1 MAKTQEIQYPTQEW
15 IDKWVDTYLD
25 KHPTEKVSDFSA
37 LEEKATEAW
46 WDNEIDHDRP
56 TPFDFTEEQE
66 KASKKARSAGRKPK
80 TTVYKFDTTKRKKPE
95 NKNKSDLISVITGAL
110 TEHGAENLELINP
123 EREFTFTMDGTKYK
137 IVLSLP
143 RK

>member
-1 MAKTQEIQYPTQEW
+1 MDNETEKLIAKHMNLLKISRDEAIQLIEDDKR
-15 IDKWVDTYLD
+15 IDKG
-25 KHPTEKVSDFSA
+25 EKLFS
-37 LEEKATEAW
+37 L
-46 WDNEIDHDRP
+46 
-56 TPFDFTEEQE
+56 TPEQE

-95 NKNKSDLISVITGAL
+95 NKNKSDLISVITSAL
-110 TEHGAENLELINP
+110 TEYGAENLELINP

-143 RK
+143 RKQNKIC

>member
-1 MAKTQEIQYPTQEW
+1 MDNETEKLIAKHMNLLKISREEAIQLIEDDKR
-15 IDKWVDTYLD
+15 IDKG
-25 KHPTEKVSDFSA
+25 EKLFS
-37 LEEKATEAW
+37 L
-46 WDNEIDHDRP
+46 
-56 TPFDFTEEQE
+56 TPEQE

-110 TEHGAENLELINP
+110 IEHGAENLELINP

>member
-1 MAKTQEIQYPTQEW
+1 MDNETEKLIAKHMNLLKISREEAIQLIEDDKR
-15 IDKWVDTYLD
+15 IDKG
-25 KHPTEKVSDFSA
+25 EKLFS
-37 LEEKATEAW
+37 L
-46 WDNEIDHDRP
+46 
-56 TPFDFTEEQE
+56 TPEQE

-80 TTVYKFDTTKRKKPE
+80 TTVYKFDSTKRKKPE

>member
-1 MAKTQEIQYPTQEW
+1 MDNETEKLIAKHMNLLKISRDEAIQLIEDDKR
-15 IDKWVDTYLD
+15 IDKG
-25 KHPTEKVSDFSA
+25 EKLFS
-37 LEEKATEAW
+37 L
-46 WDNEIDHDRP
+46 
-56 TPFDFTEEQE
+56 TPEQE
-66 KASKKARSAGRKPK
+66 KTSKKARSAGRKPK

-95 NKNKSDLISVITGAL
+95 NKNKSDLISVITSAL
-110 TEHGAENLELINP
+110 TEYGAENLELINP

>member
-1 MAKTQEIQYPTQEW
+1 MDNETEKLIAKHMNLLKISREEAIQLIEDDKR
-15 IDKWVDTYLD
+15 IDKG
-25 KHPTEKVSDFSA
+25 EKLFS
-37 LEEKATEAW
+37 L
-46 WDNEIDHDRP
+46 
-56 TPFDFTEEQE
+56 TPEQE

-80 TTVYKFDTTKRKKPE
+80 TIVYKFDTTKRKKPE
-95 NKNKSDLISVITGAL
+95 NKNKSDLISVITSAL

>member
-1 MAKTQEIQYPTQEW
+1 MDNETEKLIAKHMNLLKISREEAIQLIEDDKR
-15 IDKWVDTYLD
+15 IDKG
-25 KHPTEKVSDFSA
+25 EKLFS
-37 LEEKATEAW
+37 L
-46 WDNEIDHDRP
+46 
-56 TPFDFTEEQE
+56 TPEQE

-95 NKNKSDLISVITGAL
+95 NKNKSDLISAITGAL
-110 TEHGAENLELINP
+110 IEHGAENLELINP
-123 EREFTFTMDGTKYK
+123 EREFTFTMNGTKYK

>member
-1 MAKTQEIQYPTQEW
+1 MDNETEKLIAKHMNLLKISRDEAIQLIEDDKR
-15 IDKWVDTYLD
+15 IDKG
-25 KHPTEKVSDFSA
+25 EKLFS
-37 LEEKATEAW
+37 L
-46 WDNEIDHDRP
+46 
-56 TPFDFTEEQE
+56 TPEQE

-80 TTVYKFDTTKRKKPE
+80 TTIYKFDTTKRKKPE
-95 NKNKSDLISVITGAL
+95 NKNKSDLISVITSAL
-110 TEHGAENLELINP
+110 TKHGAENLELINP

>member
-1 MAKTQEIQYPTQEW
+1 MDNETEKLIAKHMNLLKISREEAIQLIEDDKR
-15 IDKWVDTYLD
+15 IDKG
-25 KHPTEKVSDFSA
+25 EKLFS
-37 LEEKATEAW
+37 L
-46 WDNEIDHDRP
+46 
-56 TPFDFTEEQE
+56 TPEQE

-95 NKNKSDLISVITGAL
+95 NKNKSDLISVITSAL
-110 TEHGAENLELINP
+110 TEYGAENLELINP
-123 EREFTFTMDGTKYK
+123 EREFTFTMNGTKYK

>member
-1 MAKTQEIQYPTQEW
+1 MDNETEKLIAKHMNLLKISRDEAIQLIEDDKR
-15 IDKWVDTYLD
+15 IDKG
-25 KHPTEKVSDFSA
+25 EKLFI
-37 LEEKATEAW
+37 L
-46 WDNEIDHDRP
+46 
-56 TPFDFTEEQE
+56 TPEQE

>member
-1 MAKTQEIQYPTQEW
+1 MDNETEKLIAKHMNLLKISREEAIQLIEDDKR
-15 IDKWVDTYLD
+15 IDKG
-25 KHPTEKVSDFSA
+25 EKLFS
-37 LEEKATEAW
+37 L
-46 WDNEIDHDRP
+46 
-56 TPFDFTEEQE
+56 TPEQE

-143 RK
+143 RKQNKIC

>member
-1 MAKTQEIQYPTQEW
+1 MDNETEKLIAKHMNLLKISREEAIQLIEDDKR
-15 IDKWVDTYLD
+15 IDKG
-25 KHPTEKVSDFSA
+25 EKLFS
-37 LEEKATEAW
+37 L
-46 WDNEIDHDRP
+46 
-56 TPFDFTEEQE
+56 TPEQE

-95 NKNKSDLISVITGAL
+95 NKNKSDLISVMTGAL
-110 TEHGAENLELINP
+110 TEYGAENLELINP

>member
-1 MAKTQEIQYPTQEW
+1 MDNETEKLIAKHMDLLKISREEAIQLIEDDKR
-15 IDKWVDTYLD
+15 IDKG
-25 KHPTEKVSDFSA
+25 EKLFS
-37 LEEKATEAW
+37 L
-46 WDNEIDHDRP
+46 
-56 TPFDFTEEQE
+56 TPEQE

-95 NKNKSDLISVITGAL
+95 NKNKSDLISVITSAL
-110 TEHGAENLELINP
+110 TDHGAENLELINP

>member
-1 MAKTQEIQYPTQEW
+1 MDNETEKLIAKHMNLLKISRDEAIQLIEDDKR
-15 IDKWVDTYLD
+15 IDKG
-25 KHPTEKVSDFSA
+25 EKLFS
-37 LEEKATEAW
+37 L
-46 WDNEIDHDRP
+46 
-56 TPFDFTEEQE
+56 TPEQE

-80 TTVYKFDTTKRKKPE
+80 TTVYKFATTKRKKPE
-95 NKNKSDLISVITGAL
+95 NKNKSDLISVITSAL

>member
-1 MAKTQEIQYPTQEW
+1 MDNETEKLITKHMNLLKISREKAIQLIEDDKR
-15 IDKWVDTYLD
+15 IDKG
-25 KHPTEKVSDFSA
+25 EKLFS
-37 LEEKATEAW
+37 L
-46 WDNEIDHDRP
+46 
-56 TPFDFTEEQE
+56 TPEQE

-80 TTVYKFDTTKRKKPE
+80 TTVYKFDTTKRKKSE

-110 TEHGAENLELINP
+110 TEYGAENLELINP

>member
-1 MAKTQEIQYPTQEW
+1 MDNETEKLIAKHMNLLKISREEAIQLIEDDKR
-15 IDKWVDTYLD
+15 IDKG
-25 KHPTEKVSDFSA
+25 EKLFS
-37 LEEKATEAW
+37 L
-46 WDNEIDHDRP
+46 
-56 TPFDFTEEQE
+56 TPDQE
-66 KASKKARSAGRKPK
+66 KTSKKARSAGRKPK

-95 NKNKSDLISVITGAL
+95 NKNKSDLISVITSAL
-110 TEHGAENLELINP
+110 TEYGAENLELINP

>member
-1 MAKTQEIQYPTQEW
+1 MDNETEKLIVKHMNLLKISRDEAIQLIEDDKR
-15 IDKWVDTYLD
+15 IDKG
-25 KHPTEKVSDFSA
+25 EKLFS
-37 LEEKATEAW
+37 L
-46 WDNEIDHDRP
+46 
-56 TPFDFTEEQE
+56 TPEQE

-95 NKNKSDLISVITGAL
+95 NKNKSDLISVITSAL

>member
-1 MAKTQEIQYPTQEW
+1 MDNETEKLIAKHMNLLKISREEAIQLIEDDKR
-15 IDKWVDTYLD
+15 IDKG
-25 KHPTEKVSDFSA
+25 EKLFI
-37 LEEKATEAW
+37 L
-46 WDNEIDHDRP
+46 
-56 TPFDFTEEQE
+56 TPEQE

>member
-1 MAKTQEIQYPTQEW
+1 MDNETEKLIAKHMNLLKISREEAIQLIEDDKR
-15 IDKWVDTYLD
+15 IDKG
-25 KHPTEKVSDFSA
+25 EKLFS
-37 LEEKATEAW
+37 L
-46 WDNEIDHDRP
+46 
-56 TPFDFTEEQE
+56 TPEQE

-95 NKNKSDLISVITGAL
+95 NKNKSDLISVITSAL
-110 TEHGAENLELINP
+110 TEYGAENLELINP
-123 EREFTFTMDGTKYK
+123 EREFTCTMDGTKYK

>member
-1 MAKTQEIQYPTQEW
+1 MDNETEKLIAKHMNLLKISRDEAIQLIEDDKR
-15 IDKWVDTYLD
+15 IDKG
-25 KHPTEKVSDFSA
+25 EKLFS
-37 LEEKATEAW
+37 L
-46 WDNEIDHDRP
+46 
-56 TPFDFTEEQE
+56 TPEQE

-123 EREFTFTMDGTKYK
+123 EREFTFTMDGIKYK

>member
-1 MAKTQEIQYPTQEW
+1 MDNETEKLIAKHMNLLKISRDEAIQLIEDDKR
-15 IDKWVDTYLD
+15 IDKG
-25 KHPTEKVSDFSA
+25 EKLFS
-37 LEEKATEAW
+37 L
-46 WDNEIDHDRP
+46 
-56 TPFDFTEEQE
+56 TPEQE

-95 NKNKSDLISVITGAL
+95 NKNKSELISIITSAL
-110 TEHGAENLELINP
+110 TEYGAENLELINP

>member
-1 MAKTQEIQYPTQEW
+1 MDNETEKLIAKHMNLLKISRDEAIQLIEDDKR
-15 IDKWVDTYLD
+15 IDKG
-25 KHPTEKVSDFSA
+25 EKLFS
-37 LEEKATEAW
+37 L
-46 WDNEIDHDRP
+46 
-56 TPFDFTEEQE
+56 TPEQE

-110 TEHGAENLELINP
+110 TEHGAKNLELINP

-143 RK
+143 SK

>member
-1 MAKTQEIQYPTQEW
+1 MDNETEKLIAKHMNLLKISRDEAIQLIEDDKR
-15 IDKWVDTYLD
+15 IDKGERL
-25 KHPTEKVSDFSA
+25 FS
-37 LEEKATEAW
+37 L
-46 WDNEIDHDRP
+46 
-56 TPFDFTEEQE
+56 TPEQE

>member
-1 MAKTQEIQYPTQEW
+1 MDNETEKLIAKHMNLLKISREEAIQLIEEDKR
-15 IDKWVDTYLD
+15 IDKG
-25 KHPTEKVSDFSA
+25 EKLFS
-37 LEEKATEAW
+37 L
-46 WDNEIDHDRP
+46 
-56 TPFDFTEEQE
+56 TPEQE

-143 RK
+143 RKSNKIC

>member
-1 MAKTQEIQYPTQEW
+1 MDNETEKLIAKHMNLLKISRDEAIQLIEDDKR
-15 IDKWVDTYLD
+15 IDKG
-25 KHPTEKVSDFSA
+25 EKLFS
-37 LEEKATEAW
+37 L
-46 WDNEIDHDRP
+46 
-56 TPFDFTEEQE
+56 TPEQE

-95 NKNKSDLISVITGAL
+95 NKNKSDLISVITSAL
-110 TEHGAENLELINP
+110 TEYGTENLELINP

>member
-1 MAKTQEIQYPTQEW
+1 MDNETEKLIAKHMNLLKISRDEAIQLIEDDKR
-15 IDKWVDTYLD
+15 IDKG
-25 KHPTEKVSDFSA
+25 EKLFS
-37 LEEKATEAW
+37 L
-46 WDNEIDHDRP
+46 
-56 TPFDFTEEQE
+56 TPEQE

-95 NKNKSDLISVITGAL
+95 NKNKSDLISVITSAL

-137 IVLSLP
+137 IVLSIP

>member
-1 MAKTQEIQYPTQEW
+1 MDNETEKLIAKHMNLLKISRDEAIQLIEDDKR
-15 IDKWVDTYLD
+15 IDKG
-25 KHPTEKVSDFSA
+25 EKLFS
-37 LEEKATEAW
+37 L
-46 WDNEIDHDRP
+46 
-56 TPFDFTEEQE
+56 TPEQE

-95 NKNKSDLISVITGAL
+95 NKNKSDLISVITCAL

>member
-1 MAKTQEIQYPTQEW
+1 MDNETEKLIAKHMNLLKISREEAIQLIEDDKR
-15 IDKWVDTYLD
+15 IDKG
-25 KHPTEKVSDFSA
+25 EKLFS
-37 LEEKATEAW
+37 L
-46 WDNEIDHDRP
+46 
-56 TPFDFTEEQE
+56 TPEQE

-95 NKNKSDLISVITGAL
+95 NKNKSDLISVITSAL
-110 TEHGAENLELINP
+110 TDHGAENLELINP

>member
-1 MAKTQEIQYPTQEW
+1 MDNETEKLIAKHMNLLKISREEAIQLIEDDKR
-15 IDKWVDTYLD
+15 IDKG
-25 KHPTEKVSDFSA
+25 EKLFS
-37 LEEKATEAW
+37 L
-46 WDNEIDHDRP
+46 
-56 TPFDFTEEQE
+56 TPEQE

-123 EREFTFTMDGTKYK
+123 EREFTFTMNGTKYK

>member
-1 MAKTQEIQYPTQEW
+1 MDNETEKLIAKHMNLLKISRDEAIQLIEDDER
-15 IDKWVDTYLD
+15 IDKG
-25 KHPTEKVSDFSA
+25 EKLFS
-37 LEEKATEAW
+37 L
-46 WDNEIDHDRP
+46 
-56 TPFDFTEEQE
+56 TPEQE

>member
-1 MAKTQEIQYPTQEW
+1 MDNETEKLIAKHMNLLKISREEAIQLIEDDKR
-15 IDKWVDTYLD
+15 IDKG
-25 KHPTEKVSDFSA
+25 EKLFS
-37 LEEKATEAW
+37 L
-46 WDNEIDHDRP
+46 
-56 TPFDFTEEQE
+56 TPEQE

-95 NKNKSDLISVITGAL
+95 NKNKSDLISVITSAL
-110 TEHGAENLELINP
+110 TEYGAENLELINP

>member
-1 MAKTQEIQYPTQEW
+1 MDNETEKLIAKHMNLLKISRDEAIQLIEDDKR
-15 IDKWVDTYLD
+15 IDKG
-25 KHPTEKVSDFSA
+25 EKLFS
-37 LEEKATEAW
+37 L
-46 WDNEIDHDRP
+46 
-56 TPFDFTEEQE
+56 TPEQE

-110 TEHGAENLELINP
+110 TEHGAKNLELINP

>member
-1 MAKTQEIQYPTQEW
+1 MDNETEKLIAKHMNLLKISRDEAIQLIEDDKR
-15 IDKWVDTYLD
+15 IDKG
-25 KHPTEKVSDFSA
+25 EKLFS
-37 LEEKATEAW
+37 L
-46 WDNEIDHDRP
+46 
-56 TPFDFTEEQE
+56 TPEQE

-95 NKNKSDLISVITGAL
+95 NKNKSDLISVITSAL
-110 TEHGAENLELINP
+110 VEHGAENLDLINP
-123 EREFTFTMDGTKYK
+123 EREFTFIMDGTKYK

>member
-1 MAKTQEIQYPTQEW
+1 MDNETEKLIAKHMNLLKISRDEAIQLIEDDKR
-15 IDKWVDTYLD
+15 IDKG
-25 KHPTEKVSDFSA
+25 EKLFS
-37 LEEKATEAW
+37 L
-46 WDNEIDHDRP
+46 
-56 TPFDFTEEQE
+56 TPEQE

-123 EREFTFTMDGTKYK
+123 EREFTFTMYGTKYK